1 MPLPEI
7 KPPTLGIKATP
18 PDPSTIKIAP
28 IGQTPVQPDNSVV
41 DEEDPGAQTQSSGR
55 GNNFLNM
62 AADWAPDLLGAG
74 RLFASLRANNR
85 ITDIL
90 KPSLNPVLK
99 DTYER
104 YSPVTGAFSQM
115 QLRNRQGAETLSQS
129 YRPFTSDSSLAAAR
143 MLEGQ
148 RQANDL

>member
-1 MPLPEI
+1 M
-7 KPPTLGIKATP
+7 
-18 PDPSTIKIAP
+18 
-28 IGQTPVQPDNSVV
+28 
-41 DEEDPGAQTQSSGR
+41 
-55 GNNFLNM
+55 
-62 AADWAPDLLGAG
+62 APDLLGAG

-90 KPSLNPVLK
+90 RPSLNPVLK

>member
-1 MPLPEI
+1 M
-7 KPPTLGIKATP
+7 
-18 PDPSTIKIAP
+18 
-28 IGQTPVQPDNSVV
+28 
-41 DEEDPGAQTQSSGR
+41 
-55 GNNFLNM
+55 
-62 AADWAPDLLGAG
+62 DWAPDLLGAG

-90 KPSLNPVLK
+90 RSSLNPVLK

-104 YSPVTGAFSQM
+104 YSPVTGAFSTM
-115 QLRNRQGAETLSQS
+115 QFKNRQGADVLSS
-129 YRPFTSDSSLAAAR
+129 SHRAFTSDSSLAAAR